1 MPANA
6 IVSESYRDQEPGPLL
21 SEAAFRALTQALDM
35 AVLTS
40 FAEAQLDGVPDLIV
54 ELIDLYLE
62 DAPRRLAAIEEALAR
77 KDERALKRAAHCLRG
92 SSANLGALQVALIC
106 EELERIECN
115 DWFPGVQALLSCLE
129 EEFGRVR
136 QVLLIERQ
144 RRS

>member
-1 MPANA
+1 MSVNA
-6 IVSESYRDQEPGPLL
+6 IGNESNRNQDPSSLL
-21 SEAAFRALTQALDM
+21 SEGAFRSLTQAVDM

-40 FAEAQLDGVPDLIV
+40 FEEVQMDGAPDLIV

-62 DAPRRLAAIEEALAR
+62 DAPHRLAAIEEALTR

-115 DWFPGVQALLSCLE
+115 DWFAGVHALLSCLE

-136 QVLLIERQ
+136 QILLAERQ